1 MNSSIVTKKTFKYR
15 LFPTKKQSE
24 FLSGQLAE
32 AQRLYNA
39 ALQERRDAYRIRHKS
54 LNYYDQ
60 ANQLKAIRAAGD
72 CGLENFS
79 CCQDVLRRVD
89 KTFKA
94 FFRRCKEKKGK
105 AGFPRFKSSDRYNS
119 ITFPS
124 YGDGCCLL
132 DNGKLRVQGAGQIK
146 VKLHR
151 AVEGQI
157 RTVSILREAGK
168 YYVCLSCVVEAEPL
182 PPLFNSVGI
191 DVGLT
196 TFAVLSDG
204 TEIDNPRYFKKSEAR
219 LAHAQRVLAR
229 KKRGSNSRRKA
240 KKTVQKVHAKI
251 RNQRN
256 DFHHQVSRTIVNSY
270 GTIFVED
277 LNIKGL
283 ASGMLAKSVN
293 DAAWGGF
300 LDKTSYKALNAGRV
314 YREVYAPGTSQ
325 ECLCGAEV
333 RKELSDRWHHCVA
346 CGLSEPRDHVSSKVI
361 KSRGLREYRKLVL
374 PNEAACF

>member
-1 MNSSIVTKKTFKYR
+1 MRQAFKYR
-15 LFPTKKQSE
+15 LFPTKKQTE
-24 FLSGQLAE
+24 FLNTQLAE

-39 ALQERRDAYRIRHKS
+39 ALQERRDAYSIGHVS
-54 LNYYDQ
+54 INYYDQ
-60 ANQLKAIRAAGD
+60 ANQLKEIRTNGD
-72 CGLENFS
+72 CALENFS

-94 FFRRCKEKKGK
+94 FFRRCKKGKGK
-105 AGFPRFKSSDRYNS
+105 AGFPRFKARDRYNS

-124 YGDGCCLL
+124 YGDGCRLL
-132 DNGKLRVQGAGQIK
+132 DSGKLRVQGAGQIK

-151 AVEGQI
+151 AVEGTI
-157 RTVSILREAGK
+157 KTVTVLREAGK
-168 YYVCLSCVVEAEPL
+168 YYVCLSCEVEAQPL
-182 PPLFNSVGI
+182 PVLTNSVGI

-204 TEIDNPRYFKKSEAR
+204 TEIENPRYFRKSEEK
-219 LAHAQRVLAR
+219 LAHAQQVLAR
-229 KKRGSNSRRKA
+229 KKRGSNSRKKA

-251 RNQRN
+251 KNQRN
-256 DFHHQVSRTIVNSY
+256 DFHHQVSRFIVNNY
-270 GTIFVED
+270 GGIFAED

-283 ASGMLAKSVN
+283 ASGVLAKSVN

-300 LDKTSYKALNAGRV
+300 LMKTSYKALNAGRV
-314 YREVYAPGTSQ
+314 YGEVYAPGTSQ

-333 RKELSDRWHHCVA
+333 RKTLSDRWHHCVT

-361 KSRGLREYRKLVL
+361 RSRGLREYRKILI
-374 PNEAACF
+374 PNEAALL

>member
-1 MNSSIVTKKTFKYR
+1 MRQAFKYR
-15 LFPTKKQSE
+15 LFPTKKQAE
-24 FLSGQLAE
+24 FLDTQLLE

-39 ALQERRDAYRIRHKS
+39 ALQERRDAYSIGHVS
-54 LNYYDQ
+54 INYYDQ
-60 ANQLKAIRAAGD
+60 ANQLKEIRANGD
-72 CGLENFS
+72 CSLENFS

-94 FFRRCKEKKGK
+94 FFRRCKEGKGK
-105 AGFPRFKSSDRYNS
+105 AGFPRFKSRDRYNS

-124 YGDGCCLL
+124 YGDGCRLL
-132 DNGKLRVQGAGQIK
+132 DSGKLRIQGAGHIK

-151 AVEGQI
+151 AVEGAI
-157 RTVSILREAGK
+157 KTVTVLREAGK
-168 YYVCLSCVVEAEPL
+168 YYVCFSCEVEVESL
-182 PPLFNSVGI
+182 PALTNSVGI

-204 TEIDNPRYFKKSEAR
+204 TEIENPRFFKESQDDLAR
-219 LAHAQRVLAR
+219 AQQVLAR
-229 KKRGSNSRRKA
+229 KKRGSNSRKKA

-251 RNQRN
+251 KNQRD
-256 DFHHQVSRTIVNSY
+256 DFHHQISRRIVNNY
-270 GTIFVED
+270 GAIFVED

-283 ASGMLAKSVN
+283 AGGMLAKSVN

-300 LDKTSYKALNAGRV
+300 LNKLSYKASNAGRE

-333 RKELSDRWHHCVA
+333 RKTLADRWHHCET
-346 CGLSEPRDHVSSKVI
+346 CGLSEPRDHVSSKII
-361 KSRGLREYRKLVL
+361 KSRGLRESRKIL
-374 PNEAACF
+374 PNEAALL